1 MKKIFSR
8 KDAVTPYR
16 DADAPVASEGHE
28 VLRRQASIGHSYGMQ
43 QQHHHQQHA
52 QWHSDAHYGQQAY
65 PTSQQFSGSAEPAS
79 YPRPPHQSH
88 ARAAS
93 PSGHPLGFQGA
104 DAPIFGRPNGNGQN
118 AGQYHSAYPS
128 EDIGASTGA
137 MDGHYRDQTSAPS
150 HNPTAPRRRASDYD
164 SSSSPQAL
172 PSHGRADLP
181 PHASR
186 QPRQGSLDMRKL
198 NLGSR
203 GGMPAFSQGMP
214 PADQPLRNGTQA
226 QRLDTQDY
234 ATPGSP
240 VIEPPTPL
248 DDAPR
253 SSPRLSRW
261 RSLRQS
267 SDAKR
272 ERLASRD
279 SGADNSAFYPSYAP
293 PDQAR
298 ETHYHSHLPHEHS
311 SSPGAR
317 REPDLQHE
325 HAQVKPKRKLFG
337 FGRDK
342 KDKEEEH
349 RVENP
354 NHAEAQEIP
363 PTRLTHGSGSS
374 QAHAP
379 NQPAQANAQAKE
391 PAWYDLV
398 TGSRVTPAKGEGLVH
413 TKIGW
418 LCARPAEA
426 WDWSYLMSLVDSISH
441 SEAAAKE
448 AARALRKEFKYGDIE
463 PRKRATKIW
472 AVLTL
477 NGSDRFKMQIADKKF
492 LSVIEEVITSH
503 KTPISVKEQLIEVFG
518 MLAFEFKDD
527 TELHSVTKAYNRVRP
542 SDRPLDGTPLNPE
555 HEIFRPVLSMPPGA
569 AQVQSA
575 LRANGVQ
582 RHTPRQR
589 KPRSPGEEMARLHRE
604 CTVARESAHM
614 LVENLAEAGM
624 DSALVAEFS
633 AKTLDSEEF
642 LMGQIPWATAQA
654 DRSRADLAAQIAQD
668 RAEGRP
674 ASAISQTQEERLLA
688 DLLDAH
694 ERVVQARE
702 MLGHV
707 QTQHHQEDEDERL
720 AIERSRYEVRV
731 DRSKLRQDAVTGDL
745 YSIDAGQSLAAP
757 VMEAQGSSSSSRP
770 PSPAPPAHRPLPVP
784 SPVASS
790 EGAAHSIGSAAGMN
804 GSRFTNPNAHTR
816 ELSASSASSGRAPR
830 EARPDGP
837 RPASLVPGGHALPH
851 GPRPLPSTAGAVSSA
866 HKAISAARSDASPTP
881 GAMPTAPQVA
891 QGRPEQ
897 ESASLENS
905 ARPAAL
911 PPIEALKINS
921 QAGSGTGGIAAS
933 VPASAARLDDDN
945 ESVIMT
951 PVQPSAKALGKR
963 RQFSGDNSDLP
974 QATTAAA
981 DTRLASSPR
990 LSPVADEKRLSREE
1004 LLNRPPPAAPVEP
1017 QFAAQ
1022 QAQSPPALASNNP
1035 FLNHTAF
1042 AGREAQTGTNPFF
1055 AQQQP

>member
-1 MKKIFSR
+1 MKKIFGR

-28 VLRRQASIGHSYGMQ
+28 F
-43 QQHHHQQHA
+43 
-52 QWHSDAHYGQQAY
+52 SD
-65 PTSQQFSGSAEPAS
+65 SAEPGA
-79 YPRPPHQSH
+79 YPRPPQQSL
-88 ARAAS
+88 ARTAS
-93 PSGHPLGFQGA
+93 PSGKPLGYQGA
-104 DAPIFGRPNGNGQN
+104 DAPILGRPNGDGQN

-128 EDIGASTGA
+128 EGLGASTGTA
-137 MDGHYRDQTSAPS
+137 DNQYRNQTSAPS
-150 HNPTAPRRRASDYD
+150 HIPIAPRRRTSDYD
-164 SSSSPQAL
+164 SSSSPQAS
-172 PSHGRADLP
+172 PAHGRADLP

-186 QPRQGSLDMRKL
+186 QPRQGSLDMRNL

-203 GGMPAFSQGMP
+203 GGMPAFSQGLP
-214 PADQPLRNGTQA
+214 PADQPLRNGTRA
-226 QRLDTQDY
+226 QYLDTQDY

-240 VIEPPTPL
+240 VVEPPTPL

-317 REPDLQHE
+317 YEPDLQHE

-342 KDKEEEH
+342 KDKEQEH
-349 RVENP
+349 NAENL
-354 NHAEAQEIP
+354 NHAEAQESP
-363 PTRLTHGSGSS
+363 ATRLNRGSGSS

-379 NQPAQANAQAKE
+379 NQPAQTNAQAKE

-477 NGSDRFKMQIADKKF
+477 NGSDRFKMQVADKKF

-555 HEIFRPVLSMPPGA
+555 HEIFRPVSSMPPGA

-654 DRSRADLAAQIAQD
+654 DRSRADLAAQIAQE

-804 GSRFTNPNAHTR
+804 GSRLTNPNAHTR
-816 ELSASSASSGRAPR
+816 ELSASSTSSGRAPR

-851 GPRPLPSTAGAVSSA
+851 GPRPLPSTAGAASSA
-866 HKAISAARSDASPTP
+866 HKAITAARSTASPTP
-881 GAMPTAPQVA
+881 GAMPTAPHVA

-897 ESASLENS
+897 EPAVLENS

-911 PPIEALKINS
+911 PPIEALKIDS
-921 QAGSGTGGIAAS
+921 QAGSGTGGITAP
-933 VPASAARLDDDN
+933 VPTGAVRLDDDN

-963 RQFSGDNSDLP
+963 RQLSGDNSDQT
-974 QATTAAA
+974 QANTTAA
-981 DTRLASSPR
+981 TRLASSPR
-990 LSPVADEKRLSREE
+990 LSPVADEKRLAREE

-1017 QFAAQ
+1017 YFAAQ
-1022 QAQSPPALASNNP
+1022 QTQSPPALASNNP
-1035 FLNHTAF
+1035 FLNHPAF
-1042 AGREAQTGTNPFF
+1042 VGREAQTGTNPFF
-1055 AQQQP
+1055 AQPQP